1 MEDRHTRV
9 LPTIIA
15 GCLVYLCVADA
26 LQGAPVS
33 AQTYATKRPG
43 EQTGPAEVIIVGWRN
58 LPQGGLPVQIA
69 SALPARGSEPIRV
82 VLAGWEEGP
91 LVARGF
97 SGEGLPVRGTEGPRP
112 APAVRVRVV
121 AP

>member
-1 MEDRHTRV
+1 MTDRYTRAA
-9 LPTIIA
+9 LTIIA
-15 GCLVYLCVADA
+15 ACLVYLCVAD
-26 LQGAPVS
+26 LLRGAPVH
-33 AQTYATKRPG
+33 AQVYATKRPG

-58 LPQGGLPVQIA
+58 FPQGGVPVQIA

-82 VLAGWEEGP
+82 MLAGWEEGP

-97 SGEGLPVRGTEGPRP
+97 SGEGLPVRGTEGSRP

-121 AP
+121 TP